1 MLNIWRQ
8 RNTNFIES
16 VLSYKTSFKSI
27 IEIKAITRW
36 RAKDTD
42 SKKYNSVDLIQV
54 LFLFSKYFNK
64 DWYTLTESYIVN
76 CFISLSFNTLFVVLI
91 LKYLIQSFSA
101 ININQWLCKKKTKK
115 KKTRLLLVFQIWFVT
130 SVRFFKIKILNYLK
144 PITCIK
150 RKWNCI

>member
-54 LFLFSKYFNK
+54 LFLSSKYFNK

-91 LKYLIQSFSA
+91 LKYLVQSFSA
-101 ININQWLCKKKTKK
+101 ININQWLCKKKK
-115 KKTRLLLVFQIWFVT
+115 KKTRLLLVFQICFVT
-130 SVRFFKIKILNYLK
+130 SVRFFKNKILNYLK